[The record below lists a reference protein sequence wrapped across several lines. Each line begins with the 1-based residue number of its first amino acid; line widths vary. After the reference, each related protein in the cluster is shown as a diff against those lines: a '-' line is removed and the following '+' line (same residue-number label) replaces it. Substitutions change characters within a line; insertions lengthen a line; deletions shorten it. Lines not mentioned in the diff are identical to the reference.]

1 MIEANVTNAAEQ
13 LTVMDYFFYGRE
25 KFTEEELEFVN
36 SKYSPRLHFS
46 CVWTQVLKTFHLGFL
61 DSKPLNNML
70 DDLIANAIDN
80 YDHPRKHVTY
90 DDRMAHVDVWHSFID
105 WALFSSPPWD
115 WLWPIE
121 STKVSILYKQKC
133 PWSWNTNKNNVHEI
147 PSPRYD
153 YTQGL
158 RGLDP
163 ATRVSCI

>member
-25 KFTEEELEFVN
+25 KFTKEELEFVN
-36 SKYSPRLHFS
+36 SKYSLRLHFS

-80 YDHPRKHVTY
+80 YEHPRKHVTY

-121 STKVSILYKQKC
+121 STNVSIKKKSMNYKQK
-133 PWSWNTNKNNVHEI
+133 
-147 PSPRYD
+147 
-153 YTQGL
+153 
-158 RGLDP
+158 
-163 ATRVSCI
+163 